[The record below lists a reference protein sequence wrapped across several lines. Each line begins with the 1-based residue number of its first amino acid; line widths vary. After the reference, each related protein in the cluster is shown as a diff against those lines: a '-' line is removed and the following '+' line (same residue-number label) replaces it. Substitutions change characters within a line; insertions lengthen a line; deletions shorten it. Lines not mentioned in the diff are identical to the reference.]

1 MYIIFDIKV
10 MKIQSSCPKES
21 LLKAKT
27 KIPKKIE
34 KKIDN
39 NALLIP
45 YYWGTDKNLWGDF
58 ETSKL
63 DLAKNSVRNFY
74 LFSWSK
80 LMIMSYFF

>member
-10 MKIQSSCPKES
+10 MKIQRSCPKES

-45 YYWGTDKNLWGDF
+45 YY
-58 ETSKL
+58 
-63 DLAKNSVRNFY
+63 
-74 LFSWSK
+74 
-80 LMIMSYFF
+80 